1 MNRLIL
7 AAALATTIGLP
18 AIASADTMAPSAGPV
33 VCHAVKSGETA
44 NAAMGETKL
53 ACTAVDMTK
62 VHKPMAF
69 DTVHTVMMKQQATP
83 DQMKQMQS
91 AMTTLQTLLQ
101 LNVAGGTENVAN
113 HG

>member
-1 MNRLIL
+1 VNRLIL

-18 AIASADTMAPSAGPV
+18 VIASADTMAPGAGPV

-44 NAAMGETKL
+44 NATMGTTQL
-53 ACTAVDMTK
+53 ACTTVDMAK
-62 VHKPMAF
+62 VHSAM
-69 DTVHTVMMKQQATP
+69 DTMHTVMMKQQATP

-101 LNVAGGTENVAN
+101 LNVAGGTENAN
-113 HG
+113 KG